1 MPASIV
7 YPGLLYSCK
16 NQSLYPAKLD
26 ANGTSANLY
35 PLTFAKVSPI
45 PSASGGA

>member
-26 ANGTSANLY
+26 ANGTSAKAY
-35 PLTFAKVSPI
+35 PLTLAKVSPI
-45 PSASGGA
+45 SFASVGA